1 MRSVTI
7 EELVII
13 SNTLSK
19 IKLIM
24 HTGEKSWCLFGL
36 YTLNGKIHDYFS
48 LKTCRCICLSYEQ
61 NAIETN
67 YFIQV
72 ILFRELGAVKQG
84 LLCDSFGCSMVL
96 CCKITL
102 ISKGITWVSIIMS
115 YLSICCLFYH
125 FFICLTLLH
134 CVSFVFSE

>member
-7 EELVII
+7 EGLVII
-13 SNTLSK
+13 SNILSK

-24 HTGEKSWCLFGL
+24 PTGEKSWCLFGL
-36 YTLNGKIHDYFS
+36 YILARYMTFS

-61 NAIETN
+61 NTIETN

-102 ISKGITWVSIIMS
+102 ISKGII
-115 YLSICCLFYH
+115 
-125 FFICLTLLH
+125 
-134 CVSFVFSE
+134 